1 MMALVGVKVLTEVS
15 LNKLKCSVGLYVRR
29 IGNVILRERSDRRIY
44 KFILREFLPSLK
56 GGIRMKINK
65 EQNICF

>member
-15 LNKLKCSVGLYVRR
+15 LNKLKCNVGLYVRR
-29 IGNVILRERSDRRIY
+29 IENVILRERSDRRIY